1 MVKTAS
7 DIKRIVAEYVDK
19 LSRDIKVDKAIL
31 FGSYARGNPR
41 DESDIDLAII
51 SEDLAKMDF
60 VRRQEFL
67 GRKTIGCDTLLEPI
81 GYTREQYEHAE
92 AHPFLNE
99 IKRTGK
105 VVWAGRRSST
115 RCVDSS
121 TTIVRHR

>member
-1 MVKTAS
+1 MVKTDA
-7 DIKRIVAEYVDK
+7 DLKRIVSAYVDK
-19 LSRDIKVDKAIL
+19 LNKDIKVDRAIL

-51 SEDLAKMDF
+51 SEDLAEMDF

-105 VVWAGRRSST
+105 VVWESEANANRSL
-115 RCVDSS
+115 
-121 TTIVRHR
+121 